1 VKNILKYC
9 SIFIVISFIS
19 CAKDD
24 LSNSSIVG
32 SGIPDS
38 FFVANLEAPSNNKT
52 CETGTSISDT
62 KSEVVFTWTDS
73 IDTDFTADR
82 FIFQLVIT
90 NLNTNIAINKTA
102 LIANT
107 AKAIL
112 DKGIPYS
119 WKIITISVKE
129 GFEVASSETW
139 KFYLAGK
146 GAVNYAPFPAEL
158 KTPKSG
164 STALIDDNGKVTFN
178 WDGSDPDT
186 GDTLRYTLYVDSI
199 DGEQTPPLEQSNL
212 SVKTLKVKLDS
223 ASIYYWRIETFDGSD
238 SSYSFVYSFK
248 TE

>member
-1 VKNILKYC
+1 MKNILKYC
-9 SIFIVISFIS
+9 SIFIFISFIS

-82 FIFQLVIT
+82 FIFQLVI
-90 NLNTNIAINKTA
+90 
-102 LIANT
+102 ANT

-129 GFEVASSETW
+129 GFEVANSETW